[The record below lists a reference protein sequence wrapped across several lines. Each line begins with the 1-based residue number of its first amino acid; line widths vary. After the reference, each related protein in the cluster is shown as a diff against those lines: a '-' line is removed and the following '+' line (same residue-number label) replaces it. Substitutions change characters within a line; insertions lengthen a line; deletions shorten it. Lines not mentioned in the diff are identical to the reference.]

1 MRDSGLDQEKEV
13 GIGKKSPKLPKRTI
27 ILGLLLGLCAVVV
40 IGVQGMHAFT
50 KDSSF
55 CVSCHVMEP
64 VYGTWSHSSHR
75 EIAGCNDCHTDQTN
89 YFTKSYTKATAGV
102 QHLYHNTM
110 GSIPT
115 PIRIAEK
122 NTQLVQDNCLR
133 CHQDVV
139 VNLNMDPSRRC
150 FDCHRYTP
158 HSNYRQ

>member
-1 MRDSGLDQEKEV
+1 MRDSGVDQEKDV
-13 GIGKKSPKLPKRTI
+13 GTGKKTRKIPRRTL
-27 ILGLLLGLCAVVV
+27 ILGLFVGLFLVMIA
-40 IGVQGMHAFT
+40 GVQGMHAFT

-75 EIAGCNDCHTDQTN
+75 DIAGCNDCHLDNSN
-89 YFTKSYTKATAGV
+89 YVTKSYTKATSGV

-110 GSIPT
+110 GSIPV
-115 PIRIAEK
+115 PIKINEK

-139 VNLNMDPSRRC
+139 RNMNMDPSRRC